1 MGTKRVAI
9 SMVEGF
15 FLFLAIEAIG
25 KVKWFLAEQ
34 RTGD

>member
-15 FLFLAIEAIG
+15 FLFLALG
-25 KVKWFLAEQ
+25 GYRKVKWFLAEQ